1 MALRGRPSAA
11 VEDLRGEIGRPRAN
25 LPSNSLPE
33 KELRLPSLTWY
44 VYPLSHDAPAFA
56 LHGVDLTR
64 GHTADLSAVWTA
76 MGGNCRS
83 SCEPARSSVFEI
95 GALGCPKLL
104 RGNASLDDQK

>member
-1 MALRGRPSAA
+1 MVRSVGHEPIFQATVYQKRNFAYQA
-11 VEDLRGEIGRPRAN
+11 C
-25 LPSNSLPE
+25 
-33 KELRLPSLTWY
+33 TWD

-64 GHTADLSAVWTA
+64 GHTADLSPVWTA

-83 SCEPARSSVFEI
+83 SCEPAPSSVFEI